1 MKVHLMAEDFSA
13 NELQFLR
20 EPTCVACSRK
30 PGAMALWLRLKSVS
44 ENRVLTQF
52 G

>member
-1 MKVHLMAEDFSA
+1 MRCMLSETGFYG
-13 NELQFLR
+13 
-20 EPTCVACSRK
+20 T
-30 PGAMALWLRLKSVS
+30 LWLRLKSVS